1 MKFKKN
7 ILMSIAAMGLG
18 TLIGGQAMADIYPSK
33 QITYIVPYN
42 AGGSTDLSART
53 LAKLA
58 GEILG
63 QPIVVI
69 NKPGAAGSVGLAEVG
84 KAAPDGYTIGTFNAI
99 TNAIVPHMRKVPYD
113 PVNDFAPI
121 YIYGGYN
128 SFVAVQKDK
137 PWNTLAEL
145 LDFAKKNPKALTVG
159 VSGIGSSTHLGIARL
174 MAENKAEVTFV
185 PFGGG
190 APTTASLL
198 GGHIAV
204 AGVSTSVLPHVR
216 SGKVRLLTVLQNT
229 KLKEFPELK
238 NLRELG
244 YGWDVNSWVGVAA
257 PKGLDPAVAKKL
269 QDAFAKAAN
278 SAEFKKRM
286 ADLSLIH
293 YTVGPTKAIDWIKA
307 SHSEFG
313 QVVKDLKIGLYAK

>member
-1 MKFKKN
+1 MKFKKYL
-7 ILMSIAAMGLG
+7 ILSIAALGLG
-18 TLIGGQAMADIYPSK
+18 SLISGSVLADTFPSK
-33 QITYIVPYN
+33 QITFIVPYN
-42 AGGSTDLSART
+42 AGGSTDTSART
-53 LAKLA
+53 LVKLA
-58 GEILG
+58 SDILG

-69 NKPGAAGSVGLAEVG
+69 NKPGAAGSIGLAEVG

-113 PVNDFAPI
+113 PVNDFMPI
-121 YIYGGYN
+121 VIYGGYN

-137 PWNTLAEL
+137 PWHTLADL
-145 LDFAKKNPKALTVG
+145 IDFAKKNPKALTVG
-159 VSGIGSSTHLGIARL
+159 VSGIGSSTHLGVARL
-174 MAENKAEVTFV
+174 MADNKAQVTFV

-204 AGVSTSVLPHVR
+204 AGVSSSVLPHVR
-216 SGKVRLLTVLQNT
+216 AGKVRLLTVLQNT
-229 KLKEFPELK
+229 KLDEFPELK

-244 YGWDVNSWVGVAA
+244 YSWDVNSWVGVAA
-257 PKGLDPAVAKKL
+257 PKGLDPAVAEKL

-278 SAEFKKRM
+278 SEEFKKRM

-293 YTVGPTKAIDWIKA
+293 YSVGPEKSMEWIKA
-307 SHSEFG
+307 SNAEFG
-313 QVVKDLKIGLYAK
+313 QVVKDLKIGLYSE